1 MRPGAAA
8 LSETPRSR
16 RPSLFRHRT
25 FMRVW
30 TGSFI
35 SGTGDE
41 ITLLAL
47 PWLVLQLTHSPFQLG
62 LVAGLQSLPFLLFT
76 LIAGVYADRW
86 DRRRIM
92 LTADLLRFASLA
104 TIPIAAVS
112 GVLTI
117 VQIYVIAF
125 LAGTGRVWFE
135 VAHYALL
142 PGIVEPDQLVDANSK
157 FQTSDGVSVLLGP
170 SLGGF
175 LIKLSGAA
183 NAIAVDAVSFLA
195 SAAAIF
201 TLPSLRAPQSPDER
215 GWRAQLMGGLR
226 YLVQHRP
233 IFENAL
239 TLMAMLFF
247 TTMVDAVFVFYAQ
260 HELQLDAALTGIVLA
275 AAGLG
280 PIIFGSLAPRV
291 RRRFRTGQVM
301 VAVLILSGPL
311 LAILDLAVLVPKPL
325 AIVLAGASLA
335 LSFGMAA
342 LWNVATLSYRQA
354 VIPGHLMSRVNSSLR
369 FIGWGTM
376 PIAALA
382 GGLLS
387 QTVGVRW
394 LIAISAAGLMLVGV
408 GLATVSEIR
417 RL

>member
-1 MRPGAAA
+1 
-8 LSETPRSR
+8 
-16 RPSLFRHRT
+16 
-25 FMRVW
+25 MRVW

-47 PWLVLQLTHSPFQLG
+47 PWLVLQITHSPFQLG
-62 LVAGLQSLPFLLFT
+62 IVAALQNLPFLLFT

-92 LTADLLRFASLA
+92 LGADLLRFATLA
-104 TIPIAAVS
+104 TIPIAALF
-112 GVLTI
+112 GVVTI
-117 VQIYVIAF
+117 VQLYVVAF
-125 LAGTGRVWFE
+125 LAGTGRVWFD

-142 PGIVEPDQLVDANSK
+142 PGIVGPEQLVDANSK

-170 SLGGF
+170 SIGGF
-175 LIKLSGAA
+175 LIKLAGAA
-183 NAIAVDAVSFLA
+183 NAIAVDAASFLA

-201 TLPSLRAPQSPDER
+201 TLPSLRAAESPPEH
-215 GWRAQLMGGLR
+215 GWRAQLLGGLR
-226 YLVQHRP
+226 YLVEQRP

-239 TLMAMLFF
+239 ALMAMLFF
-247 TTMVDAVFVFYAQ
+247 STMVDAVFVFYAQ
-260 HELQLDAALTGIVLA
+260 HELHLDAALTGIVLA

-280 PIIFGSLAPRV
+280 PIIFGSLAPAV
-291 RRRFRTGQVM
+291 RRHFRTGQVM
-301 VAVLILSGPL
+301 VTSALISGPT
-311 LAILDLAVLVPKPL
+311 LAILDIAVLVPKPV
-325 AIVLAGASLA
+325 AIALAGASMA
-335 LSFGMAA
+335 LGFGMAA

-376 PIAALA
+376 PVAAFA

-387 QTVGVRW
+387 QTIGVRW
-394 LIAISAAGLMLVGV
+394 LIAISAVGLTLVGV
-408 GLATVSEIR
+408 GLVSLSEIK

>member
-1 MRPGAAA
+1 
-8 LSETPRSR
+8 
-16 RPSLFRHRT
+16 
-25 FMRVW
+25 MRVW
-30 TGSFI
+30 TGSTI
-35 SGTGDE
+35 SGIGDE

-62 LVAGLQSLPFLLFT
+62 IVAGLQHLPFLLFT

-92 LTADLLRFASLA
+92 LGADLLRFASLA
-104 TIPIAAVS
+104 TIPIAALF
-112 GVLTI
+112 GALTI
-117 VQIYVIAF
+117 MQIYVVAF

-142 PGIVEPDQLVDANSK
+142 PGIVESEQLVDANSK
-157 FQTSDGVSVLLGP
+157 FQMTDGVSVLLGP
-170 SLGGF
+170 SIGGF
-175 LIKLSGAA
+175 LIKFAGAA
-183 NAIAVDAVSFLA
+183 NAVAIDALSFLV

-201 TLPSLRAPQSPDER
+201 TLPSLRAAQSPEER
-215 GWRAQLMGGLR
+215 GWRAQLIGGLR

-239 TLMAMLFF
+239 ALMAMLFF
-247 TTMVDAVFVFYAQ
+247 MTMVDAVFVFYAQ
-260 HELQLDAALTGIVLA
+260 HELHLDAALTGIVLA

-280 PIIFGSLAPRV
+280 PIIFGSLAPQV
-291 RRRFRTGQVM
+291 RRRLRTGQVM
-301 VAVLILSGPL
+301 VTAAILSGPL
-311 LAILDLAVLVPKPL
+311 LAILDLAVLVPKPF
-325 AIVLAGASLA
+325 AIALAGGSMAV
-335 LSFGMAA
+335 SFGMAA

-369 FIGWGTM
+369 FIAWGTM
-376 PIAALA
+376 PIAAFA

-387 QTVGVRW
+387 QTIGVRW
-394 LIAISAAGLMLVGV
+394 LIAISAVGLMLVGA
-408 GLATVSEIR
+408 GLATLSEIR

>member
-1 MRPGAAA
+1 
-8 LSETPRSR
+8 
-16 RPSLFRHRT
+16 
-25 FMRVW
+25 MRVW
-30 TGSFI
+30 TGSTI
-35 SGTGDE
+35 SGIGDE

-62 LVAGLQSLPFLLFT
+62 IVASLQHLPFLLFT

-92 LTADLLRFASLA
+92 LGADLLRFASLA
-104 TIPIAAVS
+104 TIPIAALF

-117 VQIYVIAF
+117 AQIYVIAF

-157 FQTSDGVSVLLGP
+157 FQVTDGVSVFFGP
-170 SLGGF
+170 SMGGL
-175 LIKLSGAA
+175 LIKLAGAA
-183 NAIAVDAVSFLA
+183 NAIAVDAVSFLV

-201 TLPSLRAPQSPDER
+201 TLPSLRAAQSPEER
-215 GWRAQLMGGLR
+215 GWRAQLLGGLR
-226 YLVQHRP
+226 YLVQQRP

-239 TLMAMLFF
+239 ALMAMLFF
-247 TTMVDAVFVFYAQ
+247 MTMVDAVFVFYAQ
-260 HELQLDAALTGIVLA
+260 HELHLDAALTGIVLA
-275 AAGLG
+275 AAGVG
-280 PIIFGSLAPRV
+280 PIIFGSLAPRI
-291 RRRFRTGQVM
+291 RRRLRTGQVLV
-301 VAVLILSGPL
+301 VAAILSGPL
-311 LAILDLAVLVPKPL
+311 LAILDLAVLLPKPL
-325 AIVLAGASLA
+325 AIALAGASMA
-335 LSFGMAA
+335 VSFGMAA

-369 FIGWGTM
+369 FIAWGTM
-376 PIAALA
+376 PIAAFV

-387 QTVGVRW
+387 QTIGVRW
-394 LIAISAAGLMLVGV
+394 LIAISAAGLMVV
-408 GLATVSEIR
+408 AAALATFSEIR

>member
-1 MRPGAAA
+1 
-8 LSETPRSR
+8 
-16 RPSLFRHRT
+16 
-25 FMRVW
+25 VW
-30 TGSFI
+30 TGSTI
-35 SGTGDE
+35 SGIGDE

-62 LVAGLQSLPFLLFT
+62 IVASLQHLPFLLFT

-92 LTADLLRFASLA
+92 LGADLLRFASLA
-104 TIPIAAVS
+104 TIPIAALF

-117 VQIYVIAF
+117 AQIYVIAF

-157 FQTSDGVSVLLGP
+157 FQVTDGVSVFFGP
-170 SLGGF
+170 SMGGL
-175 LIKLSGAA
+175 LIKLAGAA
-183 NAIAVDAVSFLA
+183 NAIAVDAVSFLV

-201 TLPSLRAPQSPDER
+201 TLPSLRAAQSPEER
-215 GWRAQLMGGLR
+215 GWRAQLLGGLR
-226 YLVQHRP
+226 YLVQQRP

-239 TLMAMLFF
+239 ALMAMLFF
-247 TTMVDAVFVFYAQ
+247 MTMVDAVFVFYAQ
-260 HELQLDAALTGIVLA
+260 HELHLDAALTGIVLA
-275 AAGLG
+275 AAGVG
-280 PIIFGSLAPRV
+280 PIIFGSLAPRI
-291 RRRFRTGQVM
+291 RRRLRTGQVLV
-301 VAVLILSGPL
+301 VAAILSGPL
-311 LAILDLAVLVPKPL
+311 LAILDLAVLLPKPL
-325 AIVLAGASLA
+325 AIALAGASMA
-335 LSFGMAA
+335 VSFGMAA

-369 FIGWGTM
+369 FIAWGTM
-376 PIAALA
+376 PIAAFV

-387 QTVGVRW
+387 QTIGVRW
-394 LIAISAAGLMLVGV
+394 LIAISAAGLMVV
-408 GLATVSEIR
+408 AAALATFSEIR

>member
-1 MRPGAAA
+1 
-8 LSETPRSR
+8 
-16 RPSLFRHRT
+16 
-25 FMRVW
+25 MRVW
-30 TGSFI
+30 TGSTI
-35 SGTGDE
+35 SGIGDE

-62 LVAGLQSLPFLLFT
+62 IVASLQHLPFLLFT

-92 LTADLLRFASLA
+92 LGADLLRFASLA
-104 TIPIAAVS
+104 TIPIAALF

-157 FQTSDGVSVLLGP
+157 FQVTDGVSVFFGP
-170 SLGGF
+170 SIGG
-175 LIKLSGAA
+175 LIIKLAGAA
-183 NAIAVDAVSFLA
+183 NAIAVDAVSFLV

-201 TLPSLRAPQSPDER
+201 TLPSLRAAQSPEER
-215 GWRAQLMGGLR
+215 GWRAQLLGGLR
-226 YLVQHRP
+226 YLVQQRP

-239 TLMAMLFF
+239 ALMAMLFF
-247 TTMVDAVFVFYAQ
+247 MTMVDAVFVFYAQ
-260 HELQLDAALTGIVLA
+260 HELHLDAALTGIVLA
-275 AAGLG
+275 AAGVG
-280 PIIFGSLAPRV
+280 PIIFGSLAPRI
-291 RRRFRTGQVM
+291 RRRLRTGQVLV
-301 VAVLILSGPL
+301 VAAILSGPL

-325 AIVLAGASLA
+325 AIALAGASMA
-335 LSFGMAA
+335 VSFGMAA

-369 FIGWGTM
+369 FIAWGTM
-376 PIAALA
+376 PIAAFV

-387 QTVGVRW
+387 QTIGVRW
-394 LIAISAAGLMLVGV
+394 LIAISAAGLVV
-408 GLATVSEIR
+408 VAAALATFSEIR

>member
-1 MRPGAAA
+1 
-8 LSETPRSR
+8 
-16 RPSLFRHRT
+16 
-25 FMRVW
+25 MRVW
-30 TGSFI
+30 TGSTI
-35 SGTGDE
+35 SGIGDE

-62 LVAGLQSLPFLLFT
+62 IVASLQHLPFLLFT

-92 LTADLLRFASLA
+92 LGADLLRFASLA
-104 TIPIAAVS
+104 TIPIAALF

-157 FQTSDGVSVLLGP
+157 FQVTDGVSVFFGP
-170 SLGGF
+170 SIGG
-175 LIKLSGAA
+175 LIIKLAGAA
-183 NAIAVDAVSFLA
+183 NAIAVDAVSFLV

-201 TLPSLRAPQSPDER
+201 TLPSLRAAQSPEER
-215 GWRAQLMGGLR
+215 GWRAQLLGGLR
-226 YLVQHRP
+226 YLVQQRP

-239 TLMAMLFF
+239 ALMAMLFF
-247 TTMVDAVFVFYAQ
+247 MTMVDAVFVFYAQ
-260 HELQLDAALTGIVLA
+260 HELHLDAALTGIVLA
-275 AAGLG
+275 AAGVG
-280 PIIFGSLAPRV
+280 PIIFGSLAPRI
-291 RRRFRTGQVM
+291 RRRLRTGQVLV
-301 VAVLILSGPL
+301 VAAILSGPL

-325 AIVLAGASLA
+325 AIALAGASMA
-335 LSFGMAA
+335 VSFGMAA

-369 FIGWGTM
+369 FIAWGTM
-376 PIAALA
+376 PIAAFV
-382 GGLLS
+382 GGFLS
-387 QTVGVRW
+387 QTIGVRW
-394 LIAISAAGLMLVGV
+394 LIAISAAGLVV
-408 GLATVSEIR
+408 VAAALATFSEIR

>member
-1 MRPGAAA
+1 
-8 LSETPRSR
+8 
-16 RPSLFRHRT
+16 
-25 FMRVW
+25 MRVW
-30 TGSFI
+30 TGSTI
-35 SGTGDE
+35 SGIGDE

-62 LVAGLQSLPFLLFT
+62 IVASLQHLPFLLFT

-92 LTADLLRFASLA
+92 LGADLLRFASLA
-104 TIPIAAVS
+104 TIPIAALF

-117 VQIYVIAF
+117 AQIYVIAF

-157 FQTSDGVSVLLGP
+157 FQVTDGVSVFFGP
-170 SLGGF
+170 SIGGL
-175 LIKLSGAA
+175 LIKLAGAA
-183 NAIAVDAVSFLA
+183 NAIAVDAVSFLV

-201 TLPSLRAPQSPDER
+201 TLPSLRAAQSPEER
-215 GWRAQLMGGLR
+215 GWRAQLLGGLR
-226 YLVQHRP
+226 YLVQQRP

-239 TLMAMLFF
+239 ALMAMLFF
-247 TTMVDAVFVFYAQ
+247 MTMVDAVFVFYAQ
-260 HELQLDAALTGIVLA
+260 HELHLDAALTGIVLA
-275 AAGLG
+275 AAGVG
-280 PIIFGSLAPRV
+280 PIIFGSLAPRI
-291 RRRFRTGQVM
+291 RRRLRTGQVLV
-301 VAVLILSGPL
+301 VAAILSGPL
-311 LAILDLAVLVPKPL
+311 LAILDLAVLLPKPL
-325 AIVLAGASLA
+325 AIALVGASMA
-335 LSFGMAA
+335 VSFGMAA

-369 FIGWGTM
+369 FIAWGTM
-376 PIAALA
+376 PIAAFA

-387 QTVGVRW
+387 QTIGVRW
-394 LIAISAAGLMLVGV
+394 LIAISAAGLMVV
-408 GLATVSEIR
+408 AAALATFSEIR

>member
-1 MRPGAAA
+1 
-8 LSETPRSR
+8 
-16 RPSLFRHRT
+16 
-25 FMRVW
+25 MRVW
-30 TGSFI
+30 TGSTI
-35 SGTGDE
+35 SGIGDE

-62 LVAGLQSLPFLLFT
+62 IVASLQHLPFLLFT

-92 LTADLLRFASLA
+92 LGADLLRFASLA
-104 TIPIAAVS
+104 TIPIAALF

-117 VQIYVIAF
+117 AQIYVIAF

-157 FQTSDGVSVLLGP
+157 FQVTDGVSVFFGP
-170 SLGGF
+170 SIGGL
-175 LIKLSGAA
+175 LIKLAGAA
-183 NAIAVDAVSFLA
+183 NAIAVDAVSFLV

-201 TLPSLRAPQSPDER
+201 TLPSLRAAQSPEER
-215 GWRAQLMGGLR
+215 GWRAQLLGGLR
-226 YLVQHRP
+226 YLVQQRP

-239 TLMAMLFF
+239 ALMAMLFF
-247 TTMVDAVFVFYAQ
+247 MTMVDAVFVFYAQ
-260 HELQLDAALTGIVLA
+260 HELHLDAALTGIVLA
-275 AAGLG
+275 AAGVG
-280 PIIFGSLAPRV
+280 PIIFGSLAPRI
-291 RRRFRTGQVM
+291 RRRLRTGQVLV
-301 VAVLILSGPL
+301 VAAILSGPL
-311 LAILDLAVLVPKPL
+311 LAILDLAVLLPKPL
-325 AIVLAGASLA
+325 AIALAGASMA
-335 LSFGMAA
+335 VSFGMAA

-369 FIGWGTM
+369 FIAWGTM
-376 PIAALA
+376 PIAAFV

-387 QTVGVRW
+387 QTIGVRW
-394 LIAISAAGLMLVGV
+394 LIAISAAGLMVV
-408 GLATVSEIR
+408 AAALATFSEIR

>member
-1 MRPGAAA
+1 
-8 LSETPRSR
+8 
-16 RPSLFRHRT
+16 
-25 FMRVW
+25 MRVW
-30 TGSFI
+30 TGSVV
-35 SGTGDE
+35 SSTGDE
-41 ITLLAL
+41 ITGLAL

-62 LVAGLQSLPFLLFT
+62 LVAALQNLPFLLFT

-92 LTADLLRFASLA
+92 LSADLLRFASLA
-104 TIPIAAVS
+104 AIPIAALF

-117 VQIYVIAF
+117 AQIYVIAF
-125 LAGTGRVWFE
+125 LAGTGRVWFD

-157 FQTSDGVSVLLGP
+157 FQTSDGVSVFLGP
-170 SLGGF
+170 SIGGF
-175 LIKLSGAA
+175 LIKLAGAA
-183 NAIAVDAVSFLA
+183 NAIAVDAASFLV
-195 SAAAIF
+195 SAAAVF
-201 TLPSLRAPQSPDER
+201 TLPSLRAAKSPAER
-215 GWRAQLMGGLR
+215 GWKAQLVGGLR
-226 YLVQHRP
+226 YLVQQRP

-239 TLMAMLFF
+239 ALMALLFF
-247 TTMVDAVFVFYAQ
+247 GTMVDAVFVFYAQ
-260 HELQLDAALTGIVLA
+260 HELHLDAALTGIVLA

-280 PIIFGSLAPRV
+280 PIIFGSLAPQV

-301 VAVLILSGPL
+301 VATAILSGPL
-311 LAILDLAVLVPKPL
+311 LALRDVAVLLPKPL
-325 AIVLAGASLA
+325 AIALAGASLA
-335 LSFGMAA
+335 LGFGMAA

-376 PIAALA
+376 PIAAFV

-387 QTVGVRW
+387 QTIGVRW
-394 LIAISAAGLMLVGV
+394 LIGISAVGLTIVGA
-408 GLATVSEIR
+408 GLATLSEIR

>member
-1 MRPGAAA
+1 
-8 LSETPRSR
+8 
-16 RPSLFRHRT
+16 
-25 FMRVW
+25 MRVW
-30 TGSFI
+30 TGSVV
-35 SGTGDE
+35 SSTGDE
-41 ITLLAL
+41 ITGLAL

-62 LVAGLQSLPFLLFT
+62 LVAALQNLPFLLFT

-92 LTADLLRFASLA
+92 LSADLLRFASLA
-104 TIPIAAVS
+104 TIPIAALF

-117 VQIYVIAF
+117 AQIYVIAF
-125 LAGTGRVWFE
+125 LAGTGRVWFD

-157 FQTSDGVSVLLGP
+157 FQTSDGVSVFLGP
-170 SLGGF
+170 SIGGF
-175 LIKLSGAA
+175 LIKLAGAA
-183 NAIAVDAVSFLA
+183 NAIAVDAASFLV
-195 SAAAIF
+195 SAVAVF
-201 TLPSLRAPQSPDER
+201 TLPSLRAAESPAER
-215 GWRAQLMGGLR
+215 GWKAQLVGGLR
-226 YLVQHRP
+226 YLVQQRP

-239 TLMAMLFF
+239 ALMALLFF
-247 TTMVDAVFVFYAQ
+247 GTMVDAVFVFYAQ
-260 HELQLDAALTGIVLA
+260 HELHLDAALTGIVLA

-301 VAVLILSGPL
+301 VATAILSGPL
-311 LAILDLAVLVPKPL
+311 LALRDVAVLVPKPL
-325 AIVLAGASLA
+325 AIALAGASLA
-335 LSFGMAA
+335 LGFGMAA

-376 PIAALA
+376 PIAAFV

-387 QTVGVRW
+387 QTIGVRW
-394 LIAISAAGLMLVGV
+394 LIGISAVGLTLVGA
-408 GLATVSEIR
+408 GLATLSEIR

>member
-1 MRPGAAA
+1 
-8 LSETPRSR
+8 
-16 RPSLFRHRT
+16 
-25 FMRVW
+25 MRVW
-30 TGSFI
+30 AGSII

-62 LVAGLQSLPFLLFT
+62 IVAGLQHLPFLLFT

-92 LTADLLRFASLA
+92 LGADLLRFLSLA
-104 TIPIAAVS
+104 TIPIAAIF
-112 GVLTI
+112 GALTM
-117 VQIYVIAF
+117 VQIYLVAF
-125 LAGTGRVWFE
+125 LAGTGRVWFD

-142 PGIVEPDQLVDANSK
+142 PGIVESEQLVDANGK
-157 FQTSDGVSVLLGP
+157 FQMTDGVSVFFGP
-170 SLGGF
+170 SIGGF
-175 LIKLSGAA
+175 LIKFAGAA
-183 NAIAVDAVSFLA
+183 SAIAIDALSFLV

-201 TLPSLRAPQSPDER
+201 TLPSLQAAQPPEER
-215 GWRAQLMGGLR
+215 GWRAQLVGGLR
-226 YLVQHRP
+226 YLVQQRP

-239 TLMAMLFF
+239 ALMAMLFF
-247 TTMVDAVFVFYAQ
+247 MTMVDAVFVFYAQ
-260 HELQLDAALTGIVLA
+260 HELHLDAALTGIVLG

-280 PIIFGSLAPRV
+280 PIVFGSLAPGV

-301 VAVLILSGPL
+301 VTAAILSGPL
-311 LAILDLAVLVPKPL
+311 LAILDLAVLVPKPF
-325 AIVLAGASLA
+325 AIALTGGSMA

-376 PIAALA
+376 PIAAFV

-387 QTVGVRW
+387 QTIGVRW
-394 LIAISAAGLMLVGV
+394 LIAISAVGLMLVGA
-408 GLATVSEIR
+408 GLATLSEIR

>member
-1 MRPGAAA
+1 
-8 LSETPRSR
+8 
-16 RPSLFRHRT
+16 
-25 FMRVW
+25 MRVW
-30 TGSFI
+30 TGSTI
-35 SGTGDE
+35 SGIGDE

-62 LVAGLQSLPFLLFT
+62 IVASLQHLPFLLFT

-92 LTADLLRFASLA
+92 LGADLLRFASLA
-104 TIPIAAVS
+104 TIPIAALF

-117 VQIYVIAF
+117 AQIYVIAF

-157 FQTSDGVSVLLGP
+157 FQVTDGVSVFFGP
-170 SLGGF
+170 SMGGL
-175 LIKLSGAA
+175 LIKLAGAA
-183 NAIAVDAVSFLA
+183 NAIAVDAVSFLV

-201 TLPSLRAPQSPDER
+201 TLPSLRAAQSPEER
-215 GWRAQLMGGLR
+215 GWRAQLLGGLR
-226 YLVQHRP
+226 YLVQQRP

-239 TLMAMLFF
+239 ALMAMLFF
-247 TTMVDAVFVFYAQ
+247 MTMVDAVFVFYAQ
-260 HELQLDAALTGIVLA
+260 HELHLDAALTGIVLA
-275 AAGLG
+275 AAGVG
-280 PIIFGSLAPRV
+280 PIIFGSLAPRI
-291 RRRFRTGQVM
+291 RRRLRTGQVLV
-301 VAVLILSGPL
+301 VAAILSGPL
-311 LAILDLAVLVPKPL
+311 LAILDLAVLLPKPL
-325 AIVLAGASLA
+325 AIALAGASMA
-335 LSFGMAA
+335 VSFGMAA

-369 FIGWGTM
+369 FIAWGTM
-376 PIAALA
+376 PIAAFA

-387 QTVGVRW
+387 QTIGVRW
-394 LIAISAAGLMLVGV
+394 LIAISAAGLMVV
-408 GLATVSEIR
+408 AAALATFSEIR

>member
-1 MRPGAAA
+1 
-8 LSETPRSR
+8 
-16 RPSLFRHRT
+16 
-25 FMRVW
+25 MRVW
-30 TGSFI
+30 AGSII

-62 LVAGLQSLPFLLFT
+62 IVAGLQHLPFLLFT

-92 LTADLLRFASLA
+92 LGADLLRFASLA
-104 TIPIAAVS
+104 TIPIAALF
-112 GVLTI
+112 GALTI

-157 FQTSDGVSVLLGP
+157 FQVTDGVSVLLGP
-170 SLGGF
+170 SIGGF
-175 LIKLSGAA
+175 LIKLAGAA
-183 NAIAVDAVSFLA
+183 SAIAIDALSFLV
-195 SAAAIF
+195 SAATIF
-201 TLPSLRAPQSPDER
+201 TLPSLRAAQSPEER
-215 GWRAQLMGGLR
+215 GWRAQLVGGLR

-239 TLMAMLFF
+239 ALMALLFF
-247 TTMVDAVFVFYAQ
+247 ITMVDAVFVFYAQ
-260 HELQLDAALTGIVLA
+260 HELHLDAALTGIVLG

-280 PIIFGSLAPRV
+280 PIIFGSLAPRIS
-291 RRRFRTGQVM
+291 RSFRIGQLM
-301 VAVLILSGPL
+301 VSAAISVGPL
-311 LAILDLAVLVPKPL
+311 LAVMDLALILPRPL
-325 AIVLAGASLA
+325 AIALVGASVA
-335 LSFGMAA
+335 LSFGMVT
-342 LWNVATLSYRQA
+342 LWNVATLSYRQT

-369 FIGWGTM
+369 FIAWGTM
-376 PIAALA
+376 PIAAFV
-382 GGLLS
+382 GGLLA
-387 QTVGVRW
+387 QAIGVRW
-394 LIAISAAGLMLVGV
+394 LIAISAV
-408 GLATVSEIR
+408 GLTVVGAALATLSEIR

>member
-1 MRPGAAA
+1 
-8 LSETPRSR
+8 
-16 RPSLFRHRT
+16 
-25 FMRVW
+25 MRVW
-30 TGSFI
+30 TGSVI
-35 SGTGDE
+35 SSTGDE

-62 LVAGLQSLPFLLFT
+62 LVAGLRNLPFLLFT

-92 LTADLLRFASLA
+92 LAADLLRFACLA
-104 TIPIAAVS
+104 TIPIAAFF
-112 GVLTI
+112 GFLTI
-117 VQIYVIAF
+117 VQIYLVAF
-125 LAGTGRVWFE
+125 LAGTGRVWFD

-142 PGIVEPDQLVDANSK
+142 PGIVENDQLVDANSK

-170 SLGGF
+170 SIGGF
-175 LIKLSGAA
+175 LIKLAGAA
-183 NAIAVDAVSFLA
+183 NAIAVDAASFLV

-201 TLPSLRAPQSPDER
+201 TLPSLRALQSPAER
-215 GWRAQLMGGLR
+215 GWKAQLVGGLR

-239 TLMAMLFF
+239 ALLALLFF

-260 HELQLDAALTGIVLA
+260 HELHLDAALTGVLLA

-280 PIIFGSLAPRV
+280 PIIFGSLAPLV
-291 RRRFRTGQVM
+291 RRHFRTGQVM
-301 VAVLILSGPL
+301 VATAILSGPL
-311 LAILDLAVLVPKPL
+311 LAVLDVAVFVPKPF
-325 AIVLAGASLA
+325 AIALAGASLA

-376 PIAALA
+376 PIAAFM

-387 QTVGVRW
+387 QTIGVRW
-394 LIAISAAGLMLVGV
+394 LIAISAVGLMLLGV
-408 GLATVSEIR
+408 GLASLSEIR

>member
-1 MRPGAAA
+1 
-8 LSETPRSR
+8 
-16 RPSLFRHRT
+16 
-25 FMRVW
+25 MRVW
-30 TGSFI
+30 TGSTI
-35 SGTGDE
+35 SGIGDE

-62 LVAGLQSLPFLLFT
+62 IVASLQHLPFLLFT

-92 LTADLLRFASLA
+92 LGADLLRFASLA
-104 TIPIAAVS
+104 TIPIAALF

-117 VQIYVIAF
+117 AQIYVIAF

-157 FQTSDGVSVLLGP
+157 FQVTDGVSVFFGP
-170 SLGGF
+170 SIGGL
-175 LIKLSGAA
+175 LIKLAGAA
-183 NAIAVDAVSFLA
+183 NAIAVDAVSFLV

-201 TLPSLRAPQSPDER
+201 TLPSLRAAQSPEER
-215 GWRAQLMGGLR
+215 GWRAQLLGGLR
-226 YLVQHRP
+226 YLVQQRP

-239 TLMAMLFF
+239 ALMAMLFF
-247 TTMVDAVFVFYAQ
+247 MTMVDAVFVFYAQ
-260 HELQLDAALTGIVLA
+260 HELHLDAALTGIVLA
-275 AAGLG
+275 AAGVG
-280 PIIFGSLAPRV
+280 PIIFGSLAPRI
-291 RRRFRTGQVM
+291 RRRLRTGQVLV
-301 VAVLILSGPL
+301 VAAILSGPL
-311 LAILDLAVLVPKPL
+311 LAILDLAVLLPKPL
-325 AIVLAGASLA
+325 AIALVGASMA
-335 LSFGMAA
+335 VSFGMAA

-369 FIGWGTM
+369 FIAWGTM
-376 PIAALA
+376 PIAAFV

-387 QTVGVRW
+387 QTIGVRW
-394 LIAISAAGLMLVGV
+394 LIAISAAGLMVV
-408 GLATVSEIR
+408 AAALATFSEIR

>member
-1 MRPGAAA
+1 
-8 LSETPRSR
+8 
-16 RPSLFRHRT
+16 
-25 FMRVW
+25 MRVW
-30 TGSFI
+30 AGSII

-62 LVAGLQSLPFLLFT
+62 IVAGLQHLPFLLFT

-92 LTADLLRFASLA
+92 LGADLLRFASLA
-104 TIPIAAVS
+104 TIPIAALF
-112 GVLTI
+112 GALTI

-157 FQTSDGVSVLLGP
+157 FQVTDGVSVLLGP
-170 SLGGF
+170 SIGGF
-175 LIKLSGAA
+175 LIKLAGAA
-183 NAIAVDAVSFLA
+183 SAIAIDALSFLV
-195 SAAAIF
+195 SAATIF
-201 TLPSLRAPQSPDER
+201 TLPSLRAAQSPEER
-215 GWRAQLMGGLR
+215 GWRAQLVGGLR

-239 TLMAMLFF
+239 ALMALLFF
-247 TTMVDAVFVFYAQ
+247 ITMVDAVFVFYAQ
-260 HELQLDAALTGIVLA
+260 HELHLDAALTGIVLG

-280 PIIFGSLAPRV
+280 PIIFGSLAPRIS
-291 RRRFRTGQVM
+291 RSFRIGQLM
-301 VAVLILSGPL
+301 VSAAISVGPL
-311 LAILDLAVLVPKPL
+311 LAVMDLALILPRPL
-325 AIVLAGASLA
+325 AIALVGASVA
-335 LSFGMAA
+335 LSFGMVT
-342 LWNVATLSYRQA
+342 LWNVATLSYRQT

-369 FIGWGTM
+369 FIAWGTM
-376 PIAALA
+376 PIAAFV
-382 GGLLS
+382 GGLLA
-387 QTVGVRW
+387 QAIGVRW
-394 LIAISAAGLMLVGV
+394 LIAISAV
-408 GLATVSEIR
+408 GLTVVGAALAPLSAIR

>member
-1 MRPGAAA
+1 
-8 LSETPRSR
+8 
-16 RPSLFRHRT
+16 
-25 FMRVW
+25 MRVW
-30 TGSFI
+30 TGTVVS
-35 SGTGDE
+35 STGDE

-47 PWLVLQLTHSPFQLG
+47 PWLVLQMTHSPFQLG
-62 LVAGLQSLPFLLFT
+62 IVAALRNLPFLLFT

-92 LTADLLRFASLA
+92 LAADLLRFASLA
-104 TIPIAAVS
+104 TIPIAALL

-125 LAGTGRVWFE
+125 LAGTGRVWFD

-142 PGIVEPDQLVDANSK
+142 PGIVEPDQLVDAISK

-170 SLGGF
+170 SIGGF
-175 LIKLSGAA
+175 LIKLAGAA
-183 NAIAVDAVSFLA
+183 YAIAFDAASFLV

-201 TLPSLRAPQSPDER
+201 TLPSLRAPQAPAER
-215 GWRAQLMGGLR
+215 GWRAQLIGGVR
-226 YLVQHRP
+226 YLVQQRP

-239 TLMAMLFF
+239 ALMALLFF
-247 TTMVDAVFVFYAQ
+247 ATMVDAVFVFYAQ
-260 HELQLDAALTGIVLA
+260 HELHLDAALTGIVLA

-280 PIIFGSLAPRV
+280 PIIFGPLAPRV

-301 VAVLILSGPL
+301 VATAILSGPL
-311 LAILDLAVLVPKPL
+311 LAILDVAVLVPKPF
-325 AIVLAGASLA
+325 AIALAGGSGA

-354 VIPGHLMSRVNSSLR
+354 VIPDHLMSRVNSSLR

-376 PIAALA
+376 PIAAFA

-387 QTVGVRW
+387 QTIGVRW
-394 LIAISAAGLMLVGV
+394 LIAISAVGLMLLGA
-408 GLATVSEIR
+408 GLASLSEIR